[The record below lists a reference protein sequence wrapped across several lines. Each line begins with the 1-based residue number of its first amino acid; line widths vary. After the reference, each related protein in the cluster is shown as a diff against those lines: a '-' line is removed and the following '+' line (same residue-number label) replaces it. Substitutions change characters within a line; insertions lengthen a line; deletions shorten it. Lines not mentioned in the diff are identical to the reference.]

1 MTRHIIYFYFNGTV
15 CIQYVML
22 LHDLHRTKDKASQLD
37 MFWKSVDFG
46 YIQERRQE
54 LKTICSPK
62 TQVPLLLHTSTFI
75 CSTLS
80 STLVSVDVA
89 LLFFMCQAKCNQ
101 LMETFFRNPS
111 LYIKIYVLDHISY

>member
-1 MTRHIIYFYFNGTV
+1 MSRHIIYFYFNVTV
-15 CIQYVML
+15 YVML
-22 LHDLHRTKDKASQLD
+22 LYDLHRTKDKASQLD

-62 TQVPLLLHTSTFI
+62 TQVPLLLHTGTFI
-75 CSTLS
+75 CNTLS
-80 STLVSVDVA
+80 STLVSVDAA

-101 LMETFFRNPS
+101 LMETYFREEHQD
-111 LYIKIYVLDHISY
+111 YVYLTSNKSIFI